1 MRVSFDGKSGMI
13 DARWEHDRRSVG
25 LYDKALARRVR
36 QVRLSAGL
44 TQAELAKRLGRSQ
57 TVVSLA
63 ESGGSRIG
71 DRYVRAVMVA
81 CGVLAETEGSEAAP
95 EQGYVVGL
103 DPETGEVVRRGS
115 ERDEELREKYVWW
128 SNGYLAG

>member
-1 MRVSFDGKSGMI
+1 MLNAWRGMY
-13 DARWEHDRRSVG
+13 G
-25 LYDKALARRVR
+25 KALARRVR
-36 QVRLSAGL
+36 QVRQNAGL

-63 ESGGSRIG
+63 ESGGTRIG

-81 CGVLAETEGSEAAP
+81 CGVLAETTEDSEALPAP
-95 EQGYVVGL
+95 GYVVGL
-103 DPETGEVVRRGS
+103 DPDTGEVVRRGS
-115 ERDEELREKYVWW
+115 ERDEQLREKYVWW